1 MENCY
6 LQNLGCTDI
15 TGFVYI
21 GGIQNVTNLEKKAS
35 LNSNWY
41 CWIVSAKPQLV
52 LISYLG
58 E

>member
-35 LNSNWY
+35 LNPN
-41 CWIVSAKPQLV
+41 
-52 LISYLG
+52 
-58 E
+58 